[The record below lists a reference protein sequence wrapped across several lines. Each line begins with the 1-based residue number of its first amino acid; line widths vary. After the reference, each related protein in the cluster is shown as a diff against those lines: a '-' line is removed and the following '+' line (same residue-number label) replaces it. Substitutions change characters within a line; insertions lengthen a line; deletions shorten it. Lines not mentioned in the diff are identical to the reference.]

1 MKQDLIK
8 RQVYIG
14 MNGYAIQTSIETYRN
29 YYKLL
34 GWEYLSQ
41 ATPLSIIEA
50 IDRFDREALN
60 TRQGKLL

>member
-14 MNGYAIQTSIETYRN
+14 MNGYAIQTNIETYRN

-34 GWEYLSQ
+34 GWEYLGQ

-50 IDRFDREALN
+50 IECYDREALN